1 MQKLANVTQNET
13 FFTYGCSMP
22 GAASWPERR
31 NLGQIPKINCAFAH
45 CGVRHIYICIEVE
58 SSWLFDLLG
67 NKERCWFDLVTLHKR
82 KLVHN

>member
-67 NKERCWFDLVTLHKR
+67 NRERCWIQSGYIAQEETCA
-82 KLVHN
+82 

>member
-22 GAASWPERR
+22 GAASWPVRR

-45 CGVRHIYICIEVE
+45 CGVRHIYVSRWNPAGYLIYLETKRGV
-58 SSWLFDLLG
+58 G
-67 NKERCWFDLVTLHKR
+67 FDLVTLHKR